1 MQISS
6 NGLISF
12 GSGFESYVSQSFPIP
27 FNVIAPY
34 WDDIDLRNK
43 GVVRYATITHS
54 HPTLSCL
61 LDQTNDLIDEL
72 ENVEFNAT
80 WLLVARWIDV
90 CPFGDN
96 SCFEVCVRYLKR
108 VFACL
113 FKGCYNYDTLRVLL
127 SCHLET
133 FDLFVKYLL

>member
-12 GSGFESYVSQSFPIP
+12 GSRFISYVPQYFPIKS
-27 FNVIAPY
+27 NVIAPY
-34 WDDIDLRNK
+34 WADIDLRNK
-43 GVVRYATITHS
+43 GVVRHATITRS

-61 LDQTNDLIDEL
+61 LDLTNDLIEEL

-90 CPFGDN
+90 CPFGDGR
-96 SCFEVCVRYLKR
+96 CFEVSI
-108 VFACL
+108 VF
-113 FKGCYNYDTLRVLL
+113 T
-127 SCHLET
+127 
-133 FDLFVKYLL
+133 

>member
-6 NGLISF
+6 YGLISF
-12 GSGFESYVSQSFPIP
+12 GSRFTSFVPSFPIP

-34 WDDIDLRNK
+34 LAHINLRNK
-43 GVVRYATITHS
+43 GVVRCATITRS

-61 LDQTNDLIDEL
+61 LDLTNDLIEEL

-90 CPFGDN
+90 CPFDDI
-96 SCFEVCVRYLKR
+96 SCFEVSIL
-108 VFACL
+108 
-113 FKGCYNYDTLRVLL
+113 
-127 SCHLET
+127 
-133 FDLFVKYLL
+133 

>member
-1 MQISS
+1 MNAKNYEYHACMYTPSIHMQISS

-12 GSGFESYVSQSFPIP
+12 GSRFRSYDPQSFPIS

-34 WDDIDLRNK
+34 WNDIDLRIK
-43 GVVRYATITHS
+43 GVVRYATFTRS

-61 LDQTNDLIDEL
+61 LDLTNDLIEEL

-90 CPFGDN
+90 CPIN
-96 SCFEVCVRYLKR
+96 NNICLEVGIINFVYIHKHQLYLH
-108 VFACL
+108 CN
-113 FKGCYNYDTLRVLL
+113 FK
-127 SCHLET
+127 
-133 FDLFVKYLL
+133 